1 MTKKLITFGRVCML
15 SILMINASCDKD
27 EEVVLNAGN
36 FITSVKLTSGDFTKD
51 FEIKDNEVN
60 GVVPY
65 MIDDLDIALAITISD
80 KATVT
85 PDPSTITSI
94 KDPTNFII
102 TAENGEKKNYV
113 VNIKRELSPENEIVS
128 FQIKTDLFKTNVD
141 IDNETGKINQRVL
154 PNTMLTSI
162 ETTGVISDR
171 ATISPDPKT
180 ISDYRNPITFT
191 VTAENGESKEYLVTL
206 ELMNEEYAAQCD
218 ISNAS
223 KWFGGDDRE
232 GDLNP
237 GGIGPRNVGTGQ
249 VILVAKDTYPTK
261 FGFLLRRPFES
272 RRTNTN
278 YLGDLEFK
286 LNIRDINGV
295 VIASKNI
302 MINGPFTGGWID
314 FDLTSLNLLLKKNT
328 QYNFTYY
335 LINGEALGV
344 SSGSDANLNVDSGI
358 CGATGFS
365 GTSKEREN
373 TSLEDWSVWY
383 SHEWHFNFRIEGK
396 Q

>member
-1 MTKKLITFGRVCML
+1 
-15 SILMINASCDKD
+15 MINASCDKD
-27 EEVVLNAGN
+27 EEVILNDDN
-36 FITSVKLTSGDFTKD
+36 FITSVKLTSGGFTKD

-65 MIDDLDIALAITISD
+65 TIDDLDLALAITISD
-80 KATVT
+80 KATIT
-85 PDPSTITSI
+85 PDPGTITSI
-94 KDPTNFII
+94 KEPINFIV

-113 VNIKRELSPENEIVS
+113 VDIKRELSPENAIVS
-128 FQIKTDLFKTNVD
+128 FQIKTTLFETNAD
-141 IDNETGKINQRVL
+141 IDNETGAINQRVL
-154 PNTMLTSI
+154 PNTALTSI
-162 ETTGVISDR
+162 ETTVIISDR

-180 ISDYRNPITFT
+180 ISDYTNPVVFT
-191 VTAENGESKEYLVTL
+191 VTAENGESKEYQVTI
-206 ELMNEEYAAQCD
+206 ELMNEEYVAKCD

-223 KWFGGDDRE
+223 KWFGGDDRVIPDYPE
-232 GDLNP
+232 
-237 GGIGPRNVGTGQ
+237 IGPRNVGTGQ
-249 VILVAKDTYPTK
+249 VILLTKDTYSTK
-261 FGFLLRRPFES
+261 FGFLLREPFRS
-272 RRTNTN
+272 DKTNIK
-278 YLGDLEFK
+278 YLGDLELK
-286 LNIRDINGV
+286 LNIRDIDGV
-295 VIASKNI
+295 IIATKNV
-302 MINGPFTGGWID
+302 MINGPFNGGWID

-373 TSLEDWSVWY
+373 TSLEDWDVWH
-383 SHEWHFNFRIEGK
+383 SHEWHFNFRLEGK